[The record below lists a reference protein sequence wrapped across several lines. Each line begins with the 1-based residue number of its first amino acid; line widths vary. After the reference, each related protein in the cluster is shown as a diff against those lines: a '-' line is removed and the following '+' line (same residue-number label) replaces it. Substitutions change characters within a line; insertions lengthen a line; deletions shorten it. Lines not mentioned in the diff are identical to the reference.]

1 MANFEKRN
9 LGFVHS
15 AMYKTVVQV
24 SARCLHSSQ
33 ARYASTSSQK
43 ASSSSRVTSGS
54 TPIVTNPPADGK
66 HKTGRFGKIGKKKD
80 PAKKTKIYIPGKS
93 DSFERFTDSLMRA
106 AVKEEDKFGWKHMPS
121 LRGDEMRLKRK
132 VEKIP
137 GLEPLET
144 IDSLIGEPSSFTQ
157 VAFDAAV
164 PVEQLE
170 NEEFS
175 WIPEAPLG
183 SFIEVR
189 R

>member
-1 MANFEKRN
+1 
-9 LGFVHS
+9 
-15 AMYKTVVQV
+15 MYKTVAQV

-33 ARYASTSSQK
+33 ARYASTSSQNV
-43 ASSSSRVTSGS
+43 SSSSRAASRSTS
-54 TPIVTNPPADGK
+54 IVTNPPANGK
-66 HKTGRFGKIGKKKD
+66 HKTGRFGKKQKD
-80 PAKKTKIYIPGKS
+80 PTKKTKIYVPGKS
-93 DSFERFTDSLMRA
+93 DSFERFTDSLIRA
-106 AVKEEDKFGWKHMPS
+106 AVKEDKFEWKHMPS

-137 GLEPLET
+137 GLGPLET
-144 IDSLIGEPSSFTQ
+144 IDSLIEEPSSFSQ

>member
-33 ARYASTSSQK
+33 ARYASTS
-43 ASSSSRVTSGS
+43 SSSSRVTSGS